1 VKTMVSITQ
10 CRLPKGMVASNN
22 QGFALLVVIMVL
34 LLASFLASQLSLDV
48 RTEQRLAANA
58 KDRDRAAILAE
69 AGFNIALFRLMD
81 KPIALEAEREYGRLV
96 GGRQYT
102 HPLKGGQV
110 RYYAANESGKIDLN
124 ASEPRLVELFL
135 RYRKLSLEQAGVVIA
150 ALQDWRD
157 PDNLVRLNGAEQE
170 YYMHLPDPYI
180 PRNGRIED
188 PGEFFLLRGTELLAG
203 KFEAA
208 EAFTVHNPEKGIN
221 VNSLTPTMLDF
232 VVNGDET
239 RRQAYYEVR
248 QLQGSLNAAMTRQ
261 IIGEARFSE
270 LEPFLRYED
279 GTSSLYYTITAT
291 GQAVAPGGTDKQAGP
306 GLTINALVRI
316 LANGYQILSWQE
328 RYS

>member
-1 VKTMVSITQ
+1 MVSITQ
-10 CRLPKGMVASNN
+10 WSLPKGMIAANN
-22 QGFALLVVIMVL
+22 RGFALLVVIMVL

-58 KDRDRAAILAE
+58 KERDRAAILAE

-96 GGRQYT
+96 PGLPYS

-124 ASEPRLVELFL
+124 AGEPRLLELFL

-157 PDNLVRLNGAEQE
+157 PDNLLRLNGAEQE

-188 PGEFFLLRGTELLAG
+188 PAEFFLLRGTELLAG
-203 KFEAA
+203 KFPAE

-232 VVNGDET
+232 VVNGDEA
-239 RRQAYYEVR
+239 RLQAYHETR
-248 QLQGSLNAAMTRQ
+248 QLQGTLNAAMTRQ
-261 IIGEARFSE
+261 IIGDARFSE
-270 LEPFLRYED
+270 LEPFLRYEE
-279 GTSSLYYTITAT
+279 GTASLYYTITAT
-291 GQAVAPGGTDKQAGP
+291 GQAGAPGGT

-316 LANGYQILSWQE
+316 LANGYHILSWQE

>member
-1 VKTMVSITQ
+1 MVSITQ
-10 CRLPKGMVASNN
+10 CRLSGEKVADNN

-81 KPIALEAEREYGRLV
+81 KPIALEAEGEYGRLV
-96 GGRQYT
+96 AGRQYI

-124 ASEPRLVELFL
+124 VAEPRLLELFL
-135 RYRKLSLEQAGVVIA
+135 RYRKLTLEQAGVV
-150 ALQDWRD
+150 LDSLLDWRD
-157 PDNLVRLNGAEQE
+157 PDNLLRLNGAEQE
-170 YYMHLPDPYI
+170 YYMHLPEPYI

-188 PGEFFLLRGTELLAG
+188 PAEFFLLRGTGFLAG
-203 KFEAA
+203 KFPA
-208 EAFTVHNPEKGIN
+208 EEVFTVHNPGKGIN

-232 VVNGDET
+232 IVNGDET
-239 RRQAYYEVR
+239 QRQAYHEAR
-248 QLQGSLNAAMTRQ
+248 QLQGPLNAAMTRQ
-261 IIGEARFSE
+261 IIGEVRFSE
-270 LEPFLRYED
+270 LEPFLRYEE
-279 GTSSLYYTITAT
+279 GTASLYYTITAT
-291 GQAVAPGGTDKQAGP
+291 GEARVPGGGENQAAT

>member
-10 CRLPKGMVASNN
+10 CRLPKGMIAHDNR
-22 QGFALLVVIMVL
+22 GFALLVVIMVL

-69 AGFNIALFRLMD
+69 AGFNIALFRIMD
-81 KPIALEAEREYGRLV
+81 KPVALEAEGEYGRLV

-102 HPLKGGQV
+102 HLLKGGQV

-124 ASEPRLVELFL
+124 VAEPRLLELFL
-135 RYRKLSLEQAGVVIA
+135 RYRQLSLEQAGAVIA
-150 ALQDWRD
+150 SLEDWRD

-170 YYMHLPDPYI
+170 YYMNLPEPYI

-188 PGEFFLLRGTELLAG
+188 PAEFFLLRGTELLAG
-203 KFEAA
+203 KFPA
-208 EAFTVHNPEKGIN
+208 EEVFTVHNPEKGIN

-232 VVNGDET
+232 VVNGDES
-239 RRQAYYEVR
+239 RRQAYHEARRV
-248 QLQGSLNAAMTRQ
+248 QGTLNAAMFRQ
-261 IIGEARFSE
+261 IVGEARFSE
-270 LEPFLRYED
+270 LEPFLLYQE
-279 GTSSLYYTITAT
+279 GPSSLYYTITAT
-291 GQAVAPGGTDKQAGP
+291 GEAGGSAGAKKQAGP

-316 LANGYQILSWQE
+316 LAVGYQIISWQE